1 MVAASKGS
9 GSSFKDSYS
18 ATATFTGGFCDPSD
32 VTIVGLDCPV
42 EDWNE
47 DLADDLR
54 LAAAPPTQALV
65 DSILAVGVRD
75 EVKVTK
81 RRGIVLVVDG
91 RRRVQAARAAN
102 AILKKKKADPSEF
115 VQIPIVPD
123 KSDDQEITVRIGNEH
138 RADDPP
144 WIKARNAARL
154 RDRGRDD
161 ATIRAVFGV
170 EPVTLKN
177 WASYMDLDPAI
188 QAQVESGAIPFAVG
202 FEIGKLGR
210 GEKNAQTLALD
221 TLRNM
226 GAQLSGEQ
234 GRANVKAVAEQV
246 RSGALKT
253 PPPPPKKAATAPAT
267 STGPVAPAAPE
278 KAPAGPRNRPPAVVT
293 DARLKPGAIQQ
304 AVAILEP
311 TPDEPHDSPDLALAW
326 KLARIYA
333 GQDTTADGLADWPE
347 VQKVFRVVLG
357 ETKKGA
363 KK

>member
-1 MVAASKGS
+1 VPAVVAANKGS

-32 VTIVGLDCPV
+32 VTIVGLDCAV

-102 AILKKKKADPSEF
+102 AILKKKTDPSEF

-123 KSDDQEITVRIGNEH
+123 KSGDQEITVRIGNEH

-177 WASYMDLDPAI
+177 WAAYMDLDPAI

-221 TLRNM
+221 TLKNM

-234 GRANVKAVAEQV
+234 GRANVKAVAEQI

-253 PPPPPKKAATAPAT
+253 PPPPPRAALVPSHNPAAPAAPGTAATAPQ
-267 STGPVAPAAPE
+267 AP
-278 KAPAGPRNRPPAVVT
+278 PARPARPPAVVT
-293 DARLKPGAIQQ
+293 DARPRP
-304 AVAILEP
+304 AVVGRILAILEP
-311 TPDEPHDSPDLALAW
+311 TPAEPHETDQIALAY
-326 KLARIYA
+326 RIAAFYA
-333 GQDTTADGLADWPE
+333 GQDPDLEGLAQWPD
-347 VQKVFRVVLG
+347 VQSAFRKALAM
-357 ETKKGA
+357 KK
-363 KK
+363 